1 MDFKTAFF
9 LGDSFSRRL
18 TISPRSRISKT
29 FLRIKV
35 KTKRICL
42 LNLMVDNLKMV
53 PMGSFTD
60 KVRFMIVESL
70 SISKTVAQIPR
81 GRKTDKFD
89 ETNR

>member
-1 MDFKTAFF
+1 
-9 LGDSFSRRL
+9 
-18 TISPRSRISKT
+18 
-29 FLRIKV
+29 
-35 KTKRICL
+35 
-42 LNLMVDNLKMV
+42 MVDNLKMV

-70 SISKTVAQIPR
+70 SISKTVTQIPR